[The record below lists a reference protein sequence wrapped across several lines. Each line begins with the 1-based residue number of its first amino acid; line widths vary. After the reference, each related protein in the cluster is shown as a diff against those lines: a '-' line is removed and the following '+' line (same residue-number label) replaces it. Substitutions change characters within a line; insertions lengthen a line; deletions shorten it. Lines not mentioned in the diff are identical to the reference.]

1 MLEGAEKAVADGD
14 DAYRRLVLEMT
25 DDESDRIQRAGLI
38 EDEQKRSEKFKKIKE
53 AYWFRRLINAEYFR
67 DIKKI
72 AW

>member
-14 DAYRRLVLEMT
+14 DNYRRLVLEMT
-25 DDESDRIQRAGLI
+25 DDESDRIQRASLI
-38 EDEQKRSEKFKKIKE
+38 EDEQKRSEKLKKIKE

-72 AW
+72 A

>member
-14 DAYRRLVLEMT
+14 EAYRKLLLELT
-25 DDESDRIQRAGLI
+25 DDESDRMERTSLI
-38 EDEQKRSEKFKKIKE
+38 EDEQKRTEKLKKVRE

-72 AW
+72 V

>member
-1 MLEGAEKAVADGD
+1 MLEGAEKAVADRD

-38 EDEQKRSEKFKKIKE
+38 YDEQKRSEKLKKIKE

>member
-38 EDEQKRSEKFKKIKE
+38 DDEQKRSEKLKKIK
-53 AYWFRRLINAEYFR
+53 NS
-67 DIKKI
+67 
-72 AW
+72 

>member
-1 MLEGAEKAVADGD
+1 MLEGTEKAVADGN
-14 DAYRRLVLEMT
+14 DAYRTLVLEMT

-38 EDEQKRSEKFKKIKE
+38 DDEQKRSEKLKKIKE

-72 AW
+72 A

>member
-14 DAYRRLVLEMT
+14 ETYRKLVLELT
-25 DDESDRIQRAGLI
+25 DDESDRMERTSLI
-38 EDEQKRSEKFKKIKE
+38 EDEQKRTEKLKKVRE

-72 AW
+72 V